1 MTIALII
8 CIVTIIALL
17 FYLISVLSSIH
28 ELIRQVSYIDD
39 NNKTNMT
46 INIGTATRSVKKLT
60 DGINRL
66 LVTMRTREIDTFRKD
81 DEIKETITSM
91 SHDIRTPLTSLKGY
105 FDLMCESDSE
115 EDKDRY
121 KKIITER
128 IDSLSD
134 MLEEMFLF
142 TKINNAGYKLDMEK
156 TGISEVFVST
166 LLSYYE
172 DFENRGMTP
181 DIEVDEDLF
190 ALADEAALKRVF
202 QNLIKNSLTHGTNT
216 FVAKLKKIDDK
227 KVKISIANDI
237 VDGEH
242 ADVTKVFDR
251 FYKGDKSRHVNSSGI
266 GLSVTKKLVLLMGG
280 SIEAVI
286 VDNKFCINIYLD
298 LLNN

>member
-8 CIVTIIALL
+8 CIVTIIALG

-105 FDLMCESDSE
+105 FDLMCESDNE
-115 EDKDRY
+115 ADKDRY
-121 KKIITER
+121 KKIISER

-156 TGISEVFVST
+156 TRISEVFVST

-172 DFENRGMTP
+172 DFETRGMTP
-181 DIEVDEDLF
+181 DIDVDEDLYT
-190 ALADEAALKRVF
+190 LADEAALKRVF

-216 FVAKLKKIDDK
+216 FVAKLKKIDNK

-286 VDNKFCINIYLD
+286 VDNKFCINIYLE
-298 LLNN
+298 LLNS

>member
-298 LLNN
+298 LLKN

>member
-8 CIVTIIALL
+8 CIVTIIALG

-105 FDLMCESDSE
+105 FDLMCESDNE
-115 EDKDRY
+115 ADKDRY
-121 KKIITER
+121 KKIISER

-172 DFENRGMTP
+172 DFETRGMTP
-181 DIEVDEDLF
+181 DIDVDEDLY

-216 FVAKLKKIDDK
+216 FVAKLKKIDNK

-286 VDNKFCINIYLD
+286 VDNKFCINIYLE
-298 LLNN
+298 LLNS